1 VLYCVRI
8 RESRRRDLPVL
19 DDHRLTLNELD
30 EVAGIWCVVEG
41 LV

>member
-1 VLYCVRI
+1 VRI

-19 DDHRLTLNELD
+19 DDHRLTINELD
-30 EVAGIWCVVEG
+30 EVAGMCVVCG